1 MRGDKQKSGGR
12 RFRLGVTAGF
22 SAAHRLPQHE
32 GKCRELHGHTYRV
45 EVVFEGEQKEDGMVA
60 DFSQLKGVV
69 RDALEALD
77 HKYLNEVLENPT
89 SENIAVF
96 ILEHVARLAERRG
109 LGVEVVAVRV
119 WEDEDK
125 WVSFNPTLV

>member
-1 MRGDKQKSGGR
+1 MCGNKQQSGGQQ
-12 RFRLGVTAGF
+12 RFRLGVTARF

-32 GKCRELHGHTYRV
+32 GKCKELHGHTYKV
-45 EVVFEGEQKEDGMVA
+45 EVIFEGEQKENGMVA
-60 DFSQLKGVV
+60 DFSQLKSVV
-69 RDALEALD
+69 RDVLEALD

-96 ILEHVARLAERRG
+96 ILESVAQLVERKG
-109 LGVEVVAVRV
+109 LGIKVVAVRV

-125 WVSFNPTLV
+125 WVMVKK